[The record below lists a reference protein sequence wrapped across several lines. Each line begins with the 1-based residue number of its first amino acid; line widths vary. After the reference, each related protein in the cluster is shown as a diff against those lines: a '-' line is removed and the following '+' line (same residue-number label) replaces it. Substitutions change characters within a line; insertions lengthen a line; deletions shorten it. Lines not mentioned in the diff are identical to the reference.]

1 MPDLQHPTPA
11 SRLGEREFIA
21 LMALIM
27 ALQALCIDAM
37 LPALGEIAAEMG
49 ETDPNRRQLVV
60 GVYLICS
67 GFGALIPGSL
77 ADRFGRRPVLFAALG
92 GYVLLSLACAM
103 ANSFTHLLIARAA
116 QALVSAGLTVL
127 PGAIVRDRFSG
138 DRMARTMSFISMVF
152 LVVPMVAPSF
162 GQAILLFA
170 GWRMIFVGMA
180 LMAGLVAIW
189 AWLRLPETLNPEYRQ
204 KIEALTIAR
213 NMAHAASDRAAMGY
227 VFGGALMSA
236 AILGYINTSQQLIA
250 EHFGAGKLFPLM
262 FMAMAAAMSFANLFN
277 ARIVERFGAR
287 RVSHTALLAF
297 IAVSLGHCWL
307 AFRGGETLAQFMPLM
322 MASTC
327 LIAFTGANFGS
338 IALQPFARIAGAASS
353 LQAFLRMLI
362 GASLGTLVGQ
372 AYDNSARPLAI
383 SLLTCGLVSLAL
395 VLYSEKGRLFRRLN
409 PPGQSRPVGDPG
421 VH

>member
-1 MPDLQHPTPA
+1 MPEPQALQPA
-11 SRLGEREFIA
+11 MRLGEREFIA
-21 LMALIM
+21 LMAVIM

-37 LPALGEIAAEMG
+37 LPALGQIAADMG
-49 ETDPNRRQLVV
+49 EADPNRRQLVV
-60 GVYLICS
+60 AAYLVAS
-67 GFGALIPGSL
+67 GFGALVPGAL

-92 GYVLLSLACAM
+92 GYILLSLVCAL
-103 ANSFTHLLIARAA
+103 ANSFTQLLVARAL
-116 QALVSAGLTVL
+116 QAVISAGLTVL

-152 LVVPMVAPSF
+152 LVVPMIAPSY
-162 GQAILLFA
+162 GQAVLLFA

-180 LMAGLVAIW
+180 GMAGLVAIW
-189 AWLRLPETLNPEYRQ
+189 AWLRLPETLHPDYRQ
-204 KIEALTIAR
+204 PIQPLAIAR
-213 NMAHAASDRAAMGY
+213 NMGQAASNRAAMGY

-236 AILGYINTSQQLIA
+236 SILAYVNTSQQLIA
-250 EHFGAGKLFPLM
+250 EHFGAGTLFPLM

-287 RVSHTALLAF
+287 RVSHSALLAF
-297 IAVSLGHCWL
+297 IAVSCAQCWF
-307 AFRGGETLAQFMPLM
+307 AFRGGETLWQFMPLM
-322 MASTC
+322 MATTC

-353 LQAFLRMLI
+353 FQGFVRMLI
-362 GASLGTLVGQ
+362 GSSLAALVGQ

-383 SLLTCGLVSLAL
+383 SLLACGLVSLAL
-395 VLYSEKGRLFRRLN
+395 VLYSENGRLFRRLN
-409 PPGQSRPVGDPG
+409 PPGQPRPIGDPG